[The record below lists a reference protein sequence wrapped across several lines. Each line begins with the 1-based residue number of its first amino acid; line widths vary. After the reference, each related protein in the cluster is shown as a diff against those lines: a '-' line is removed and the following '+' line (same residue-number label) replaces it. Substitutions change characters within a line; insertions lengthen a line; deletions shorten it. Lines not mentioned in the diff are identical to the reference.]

1 MKVPLLPTNMNI
13 AMAKLNLSLLDGEQ
27 EQDEN
32 KEFFDVIDGEDAST
46 SFPMMK
52 EVRNSSRRT

>member
-1 MKVPLLPTNMNI
+1 MNI